1 MPRSTEKAL
10 HELIRLESER
20 RGVLKTLARSDPMV
34 VGSLNLVPRTCGKSS
49 CHCATEGDPGH
60 PVSVLMSTVRGRRR
74 CQVVRKADLPRVTAL
89 VQEYR
94 KHREALRALKR
105 LESEQVAILR
115 RLRLLR
121 DEGYE

>member
-1 MPRSTEKAL
+1 MPKSTEKAL

-20 RGVLKTLARSDPMV
+20 QAVIRTLARPTPLI
-34 VGSLNLVPRTCGKSS
+34 VGSLNVVPRTCGKAS
-49 CHCATEGDPGH
+49 CHCATQGDPGH

-74 CQVVRKADLPRVTAL
+74 CQVVRKADLARVTAL

-94 KHREALRALKR
+94 DYREALRTLKR
-105 LESEQVAILR
+105 LESEQHALLR
-115 RLRLLR
+115 ELMDLR

>member
-1 MPRSTEKAL
+1 MPKSTEKAL
-10 HELIRLESER
+10 HELNRLESER
-20 RGVLKTLARSDPMV
+20 RSAIKTLTRSDPMII
-34 VGSLNLVPRTCGKSS
+34 GSLNVVPRTCGKSA
-49 CHCATEGDPGH
+49 CHCAAEGDPGH

-94 KHREALRALKR
+94 NYREALRALKH
-105 LESEQVAILR
+105 LESEQRALMR
-115 RLRLLR
+115 GLMTLR

>member
-1 MPRSTEKAL
+1 MPKSTEKAL
-10 HELIRLESER
+10 HELNRLESDR
-20 RGVLKTLARSDPMV
+20 RSVIKALTRSDPLV
-34 VGSLNLVPRTCGKSS
+34 VGSLNVVPRTCGKPS
-49 CHCATEGDPGH
+49 CHCAVEGDPGH

-94 KHREALRALKR
+94 DYREAIRSLKH
-105 LESEQVAILR
+105 LESEQKALLR
-115 RLRLLR
+115 GLMGLR